1 MKFIMHDMTNIW
13 EVLLYFSFSWSQH
26 FLIVITKAASWYL
39 CGLSIFWN
47 NFITVIML
55 FVNVG
60 EDAVMYLIIRVKI
73 WEHSPIFSKSQT
85 KKSYDYC
92 MYCFV
97 LILRL
102 SLLLGLNETAQLIVR
117 IVYLKTLVLKIKT
130 IHWMLHFT
138 STHCVT
144 FIII

>member
-1 MKFIMHDMTNIW
+1 
-13 EVLLYFSFSWSQH
+13 
-26 FLIVITKAASWYL
+26 
-39 CGLSIFWN
+39 
-47 NFITVIML
+47 ML

-60 EDAVMYLIIRVKI
+60 EDAVMHLIIRVKI

-102 SLLLGLNETAQLIVR
+102 CTAFSPELNCSINSEICLLENPSTENKNNPLNAAFLQAHIV
-117 IVYLKTLVLKIKT
+117 
-130 IHWMLHFT
+130 LHL
-138 STHCVT
+138 
-144 FIII
+144 